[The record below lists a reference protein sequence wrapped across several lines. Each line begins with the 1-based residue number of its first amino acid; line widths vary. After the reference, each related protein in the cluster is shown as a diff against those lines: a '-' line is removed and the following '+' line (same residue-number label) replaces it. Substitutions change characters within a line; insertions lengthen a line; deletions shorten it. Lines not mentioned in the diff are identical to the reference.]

1 MNRHEQAIS
10 LRDEALSI
18 FARAEQAE
26 RLGNVEL
33 ARRLLDTAREIRM
46 KAIATWPINP
56 ERE

>member
-33 ARRLLDTAREIRM
+33 ARRLLDTARAIRM